1 MRIILDTDVL
11 IAAVVKPRS
20 YSARV
25 LRMVGEGAVELAVD
39 ERILREYRRI
49 LRHFR
54 FRLSTQEADA
64 LVKELGEKAVRVT
77 PTTRARGLPDAGDV
91 PFVEVALAAEA
102 DALVTANLR
111 HYPREAVGGVKV
123 TTARD
128 FIRGLAGAG

>member
-1 MRIILDTDVL
+1 LRIVLDTDVL

-25 LRMVGEGAVELAVD
+25 LRMVREGEVGLAVD

-54 FRLSTQEADA
+54 FRLSAEEAEA
-64 LVKELGEKAVRVT
+64 LVKELGEKALRVT
-77 PTTRARGLPDAGDV
+77 PTTRVRGLPDAGDV
-91 PFVEVALAAEA
+91 PFVEVALAAEV

-111 HYPREAVGGVKV
+111 HYPREGVGGVEV

-128 FIRGLAGAG
+128 FIRGLRGG